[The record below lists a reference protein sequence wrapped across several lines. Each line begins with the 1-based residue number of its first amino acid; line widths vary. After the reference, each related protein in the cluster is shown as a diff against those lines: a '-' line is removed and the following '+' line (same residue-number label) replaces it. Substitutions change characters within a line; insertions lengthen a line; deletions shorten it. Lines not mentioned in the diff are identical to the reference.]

1 MKQRATNLLYCF
13 IFLFLFVVGSQYS
26 TSVQGASKS
35 TALLF
40 SDQTAVSQ
48 VAMTHATPITSGDGA
63 KMISGAAAGDFN
75 NDGWQDLYVIGGGL
89 VADNLFIN
97 QGDGTFDDMAA
108 SAGLADLHLGSGTAV
123 GDYNKDGWL
132 DIYVTSFGPP
142 DAMAPGQHLLFRNN
156 GDLTFT
162 DVAVAAGVN
171 QASPVYADGLGA
183 AFGDY
188 DLDGDLDLFVTG
200 WRKPGGTPALGNR
213 LFRNNGNGTFDDV
226 TNLAGIVDEGIRGF
240 SPCFVDMDGDRYPE
254 LLLGAD
260 FGTSQY
266 FINKTNGTFQEY
278 TDQSGTGEEWSGMG
292 TAVGD
297 VNNDGRFDW
306 YVSAIYDDDGV
317 GRGDGSK
324 LYLNQGNHSYMET
337 AASAGVDD
345 GGWAWG
351 TVIVDLDHDGWSDIL
366 GTNGWDLPSYI
377 DEMSKVWINNQDNTF
392 TEMAAT
398 VGFNH
403 TLHGMG
409 VLNFDYDNDGDQDI
423 VVTAY
428 NDDLHLYRNDLPA
441 TNNWLQVKLDTSA
454 APDLAADG
462 FGSRITVQVNG
473 QTYYRYLNGCS
484 HYLSQSAPIVHFG
497 LSTAESIDE
506 LRVEWANDTVLV
518 MTDVAINQLITLSA
532 TPQQRVFLPIVK
544 K

>member
-1 MKQRATNLLYCF
+1 MNLRSAVLLVSV
-13 IFLFLFVVGSQYS
+13 LFLIVFVQGQQL
-26 TSVQGASKS
+26 TIVQGAQET
-35 TALLF
+35 TALKF
-40 SDQTAVSQ
+40 VDQTAVSQ
-48 VAMTHATPITSGDGA
+48 VTMTHATPITSGDGA
-63 KMISGAAAGDFN
+63 KMISGAVAGDFN

-97 QGDGTFDDMAA
+97 QKNGTFTDMAV
-108 SAGLADLHLGSGTAV
+108 SAGLADLHLGSGAAV

-132 DIYVTSFGPP
+132 DIFVTSFGPP
-142 DAMAPGQHLLFRNN
+142 DAMGPGQHILYRNN

-162 DVAVAAGVN
+162 NVAVEAGVN
-171 QASPVYADGLGA
+171 QASPVHADGLGA

-188 DLDGDLDLFVTG
+188 DLDGDLDLFVAG

-213 LFRNNGNGTFDDV
+213 LFRNNGDGTFDDV
-226 TNLAGIVDEGIRGF
+226 TSAAKIVDEGIRGF

-254 LLLGAD
+254 LLLAAD
-260 FGTSQY
+260 FGTTQY
-266 FINKTNGTFQEY
+266 FINKTDGTFQEF
-278 TDQSGTGEEWSGMG
+278 TDQAGAGEEWSGMG

-324 LYLNQGNHSYMET
+324 LYLNQGAHSFMET

-351 TVIVDLDHDGWSDIL
+351 TVIVDLDHDGWLDIL

-377 DEMSKVWINNQDNTF
+377 NERGKVWINNRNNTF
-392 TEMAAT
+392 TEMAAD
-398 VGFNH
+398 VGFDH
-403 TLHGMG
+403 ALHGMG
-409 VLNFDYDNDGDQDI
+409 VLHFDYDNDGDQDI

-428 NDDLHLYRNDLPA
+428 NDALHLYRNDLPA
-441 TNNWLQVKLDTSA
+441 TKSWLQLKLDTNA
-454 APDLAADG
+454 ALDLAADG
-462 FGSRITVQVNG
+462 FGSRVVARANG

-484 HYLSQSAPIVHFG
+484 HYLSQDAPIVHFG
-497 LSTAESIDE
+497 LGDAETIDE
-506 LRVEWANDTVLV
+506 LRVEWANGTVTVLE
-518 MTDVAINQLITLSA
+518 DVNVNQKLTINA
-532 TPQQRVFLPIVK
+532 PQQFRVLLPLINK
-544 K
+544 